1 VINSDSDHEIRIA
14 KLEAARKELEDAFIV
29 MTHLETKQSNVI
41 KGLAET
47 QAEFAARQVAR
58 QAELEEFEKRHVL
71 RMSEF
76 DEKLNALIDIVSRM
90 QGGMESRPNQ

>member
-1 VINSDSDHEIRIA
+1 
-14 KLEAARKELEDAFIV
+14 LEAARKELEDAFIM

-41 KGLAET
+41 KGLAKT
-47 QAEFAARQVAR
+47 QAEFAARQAAR
-58 QAELEEFEKRHVL
+58 QAELEEFEKRHAL

-76 DEKLNALIDIVSRM
+76 DEKLNALIDIVSRW